1 MLTNVGKVSIDM
13 KTLIALFLATI
24 ALSLCFSY
32 RMAPLPRNRKPI
44 RNPKMSGFQYRVDSL
59 AALAERFDDYA
70 EMAVQNSKQLQV
82 NVLAGS
88 RDTALQC
95 AAIAATWREAAD
107 ILRHTVLTP
116 PNSSV

>member
-1 MLTNVGKVSIDM
+1 
-13 KTLIALFLATI
+13 
-24 ALSLCFSY
+24 
-32 RMAPLPRNRKPI
+32 
-44 RNPKMSGFQYRVDSL
+44 MSGFEYHVDSL
-59 AALAERFDDYA
+59 SALADRFDDYG

-95 AAIAATWREAAD
+95 AATAVTWREAAN

-116 PNSSV
+116 TKSSG